1 MQGFIDILNEQKEF
15 VEIYECLKNN
25 ISPVRAT
32 STAESQKMHLAFSLC
47 SKLNRPL
54 VFVAADS
61 LTASFAYKDFQFF
74 YSENDVLE
82 FPEREFIF
90 YDVDAQSNETLKKRL
105 NTLFSLCFE
114 RKNFCVV
121 TTITALC
128 QKIVSKDAF
137 ISYTLDLKTGDVYD
151 IHSISEKLVKLGYQ
165 RETQVEGAGQFAVR
179 GGIIDIF
186 PFEQKNAA
194 RIEFFDDE
202 IDSIRFFDVSTQLS
216 IEKCDRIC
224 ITPAGEDFSKREFT
238 LFDYLKD
245 AVYFID
251 EPHQCIQSYDNFKDD
266 LTEQIKSA
274 LEKDYKLSKKA
285 KNPDYYIED
294 YNSVIELV
302 SVAGAVGLS
311 NLTMSSKGLNPKAIV
326 SMQTKSMPTY
336 SGNFDLL
343 CDDLLF
349 YLIKDYRI
357 ILPCGSISRAKHV
370 KDELEKRNVVCELCE
385 SLDSLPERG
394 KVSLVTGTIKH
405 GFEYPL
411 TKTALISDKE
421 LSSEA
426 PPKTKRPI
434 RPKGNIRS
442 ISDIN
447 EGDFIVHQ
455 VHGIG
460 VYKGIHQLEM
470 DGVIKDYL
478 KIKYKGSDILY
489 VPVNQLNLIN
499 KYIGG
504 EENVRVNK
512 LGGNEWNNTKSKVR
526 KSLEVLAKELVE
538 LYAKRQ
544 ASKGYAFC
552 ADGEFQKDFEST
564 FAYVETDDQLKA
576 IKDVKKDMESE
587 RPMDRL
593 ICGDVGYGKTEVAIR
608 AAFKAVSDSKQ
619 VAYLVPTTLLAQQH
633 YDNFVRRMKG
643 FPVQIELLSRFRN
656 KKQQQESIERLKKG
670 TADIVI
676 GTHRII
682 QDDVKF
688 KDLGLLIIDEE
699 QRFGVKHKEKIKQ
712 MKHNVDVLTLSATP
726 IPRTLNMAMSG
737 LRDMSVLSE
746 PPEDRHPVQTY
757 VTEFNPQVI
766 KTAITREIARGG
778 QVYYLHNFT
787 DSIESTAAK
796 LKNLVPEARIAV
808 AHGKM
813 TELQLEN
820 VMLSVLNGEYDILV
834 CTTII
839 ETGLDIP
846 NMNTI
851 IVENADRFGLSQLY
865 QLRGRVGR
873 SSRLAYAY
881 LTVRRDKVLD
891 RIAEKRLKA
900 IKEFTEFGAGI
911 KIAMRDLEIRGAGSV
926 LGTHQHGHMNQVGYE
941 LYCKLL
947 SEAVNQVKNNEEIR
961 EEVPV
966 TIDINISAF
975 IPESYIS
982 DSLTRIDIY
991 KVISSIEN
999 EDDALSVTDEL
1010 LDRFSDPPQSVINL
1024 IDTVLIRNL
1033 AKELSISDIQQKGD
1047 SVVMKLTPNS
1057 PMQKLADYV
1066 SAHRIEFYFSAL
1078 KGSTCLIYKPK
1089 DKPQKD
1095 LAKNLKG
1102 ILKEIKDKEYNDK
1115 E

>member
-1 MQGFIDILNEQKEF
+1 MQGYIDILKEQKEF
-15 VEIYECLKNN
+15 TEIFECLKNN
-25 ISPVRAT
+25 TSPVRAT

-47 SKLNRPL
+47 SELNRPM
-54 VFVAADS
+54 VFIAADP
-61 LTASFAYKDFQFF
+61 LTAKFACEDLKFF
-74 YSENDVLE
+74 VSEENILE
-82 FPEREFIF
+82 YPEREFLF
-90 YDVDAQSNETLKKRL
+90 YDIEAQSNETLKKRI

-114 RKNFCVV
+114 KKRFCVV

-137 ISYTLDLKTGDVYD
+137 ISYTLDIKTGDVYD
-151 IHSISEKLVKLGYQ
+151 IHSIAEKLVKLGYQ
-165 RETQVEGAGQFAVR
+165 REVQVEGAGQFSVR
-179 GGIIDIF
+179 GGIIDVF
-186 PFEQKNAA
+186 PFEQGNAA

-202 IDSIRFFDVSTQLS
+202 VDSIRLFDVSTQLS
-216 IEKCDRIC
+216 IEKTGRVC
-224 ITPAGEDFSKREFT
+224 ITPAGEDFSQREFT
-238 LFDYLKD
+238 LCDYLKD
-245 AVYFID
+245 AVYFLD
-251 EPHQCIQSYDNFKDD
+251 EPHQCIQAYDNYKDD

-285 KNPDYYIED
+285 KNTDYYIEEYSKIID
-294 YNSVIELV
+294 NISKT
-302 SVAGAVGLS
+302 GTVGLS
-311 NLTMSSKGLNPKAIV
+311 NLTMSSRGLAPKSIV
-326 SMQTKSMPTY
+326 SMQTKSMPVY

-357 ILPCGSISRAKHV
+357 ILPCGSITRAKQI
-370 KDELEKRNVVCELCE
+370 KEELENRNVVCEICE
-385 SLDSLPERG
+385 SLDTLPKRG
-394 KVSLVTGTIKH
+394 KVTLVNGNIKH
-405 GFEYPL
+405 GFEYPH
-411 TKTALISDKE
+411 TKTALVSDKE
-421 LSSEA
+421 LASEA
-426 PPKTKRPI
+426 PQKTRKPI
-434 RPKGNIRS
+434 RSKGNIRS

-455 VHGIG
+455 IHGIG
-460 VYKGIHQLEM
+460 VYKGIHQLEL

-489 VPVNQLNLIN
+489 VPVNQLNLIS

-504 EENVRVNK
+504 EGNVKVNK
-512 LGGNEWNNTKSKVR
+512 LGGNEWNLTKSKVR

-544 ASKGYAFC
+544 ASKGYAFSV
-552 ADGEFQKDFEST
+552 DGEFQDDFENT
-564 FAYVETDDQLKA
+564 FIYQETEDQLKA

-643 FPVQIELLSRFRN
+643 FPVQVELLSRFRN
-656 KKQQQESIERLKKG
+656 KKQQTESIERLKKG

-682 QDDVKF
+682 QDDVNF

-712 MKHNVDVLTLSATP
+712 LKHNIDVLTLSATP

-757 VTEFNPQVI
+757 VTEFNPEVI

-778 QVYYLHNFT
+778 QVYYLHNYT

-796 LKNLVPEARIAV
+796 LKTLVPEARIAV

-820 VMLSVLNGEYDILV
+820 IMLAVLNGEYDILV

-851 IVENADRFGLSQLY
+851 IVENADKFGLSQLY

-900 IKEFTEFGAGI
+900 IKEFTEFGSGI

-947 SEAVNQVKNNEEIR
+947 SEAVNQVKNNEEVK
-961 EEVPV
+961 EEAPV
-966 TIDINISAF
+966 TIDLNISAF

-999 EDDALSVTDEL
+999 EEDALCVTDEL
-1010 LDRFSDPPQSVINL
+1010 VDRFSDPPQSVINL
-1024 IDTVLIRNL
+1024 IDSVIIRNL
-1033 AKELSISDIQQKGD
+1033 AKELAISDIQQKGET
-1047 SVVMKLTPNS
+1047 VVLKLTENS
-1057 PMQKLADYV
+1057 PMQKLADFV
-1066 SAHRIEFYFSAL
+1066 SNNRIEFYFSAS
-1078 KGSTCLIYKPK
+1078 KDTTCIIYKPK
-1089 DKPQKD
+1089 NVHRKD
-1095 LAKNLKG
+1095 IAKNLKD
-1102 ILKEIKDKEYNDK
+1102 ILKEIRKTDR
-1115 E
+1115 

>member
-1 MQGFIDILNEQKEF
+1 MQGYIDILKSQKEF
-15 VEIYECLKNN
+15 TEICECLKNS

-47 SKLNRPL
+47 AELKRPM
-54 VFVAADS
+54 VFVAADP
-61 LTASFAYKDFQFF
+61 LTAKFAAQDIKFF
-74 YSENDVLE
+74 LPEDRVLE
-82 FPEREFIF
+82 YPEREFIF
-90 YDVDAQSNETLKKRL
+90 YDIDARSNETAKKRI
-105 NTLFSLCFE
+105 NCLFSLCFE
-114 RKNFCVV
+114 RKSFCVV

-137 ISYTLDLKTGDVYD
+137 ISYTLDIKNGDVYD
-151 IHSISEKLVKLGYQ
+151 IHSIAEKLVKLGYR
-165 RETQVEGAGQFAVR
+165 REVQVEGAGQFAVR
-179 GGIIDIF
+179 GGIIDVF
-186 PFEQKNAA
+186 PFESENAA

-202 IDSIRFFDVSTQLS
+202 VDSIRYFDVSTQLS
-216 IEKCDRIC
+216 IEKVDRVC
-224 ITPAGEDFSKREFT
+224 ITPAGEDFAQREAV
-238 LFDYLKD
+238 LWDYLKD
-245 AVYFID
+245 AVYFLD
-251 EPHQCIQSYDNFKDD
+251 EPHQCIQAYDNMKDD
-266 LTEQIKSA
+266 LSEQIKSA
-274 LEKDYKLSKKA
+274 LEKEYKLSKKA
-285 KNPDYYIED
+285 RNISYYIED
-294 YNSVIELV
+294 YKTVIESISL
-302 SVAGAVGLS
+302 AGTVGLS
-311 NLTMSSKGLNPKAIV
+311 NLSMSAKGLTPKSIV
-326 SMQTKSMPTY
+326 SMQTKSMPVY

-343 CDDLLF
+343 CDDLIF
-349 YLIKDYRI
+349 YLLKDYRI
-357 ILPCGSISRAKHV
+357 ILPCGSPGRAKIV
-370 KDELEKRNVVCELCE
+370 AEELSKRDVLCE
-385 SLDSLPERG
+385 FKETLTDLPEGG
-394 KVSLVTGTIKH
+394 KVTLVPGCIRH
-405 GFEYPL
+405 GFEYPDI
-411 TKTALISDKE
+411 KIAIISDKE
-421 LSSEA
+421 LASEA
-426 PPKTKRPI
+426 PVKQRKAI
-434 RPKGNIRS
+434 RPRGNIRN

-447 EGDFIVHQ
+447 EGDYIVHQ
-455 VHGIG
+455 IHGIG
-460 VYKGIHQLEM
+460 VYKGIHQLEL

-478 KIKYKGSDILY
+478 KIQYKGRDILY
-489 VPVNQLNLIN
+489 VPVNQLNLVS

-504 EENVRVNK
+504 EGNVKVNK
-512 LGGNEWNNTKSKVR
+512 LGGNEWNLTKVKVR

-544 ASKGYAFC
+544 ASKGFAFSR
-552 ADGEFQKDFEST
+552 DSEFQKDFENT
-564 FAYVETDDQLKA
+564 FAYVETDDQLKS
-576 IKDVKKDMESE
+576 IKEVKKDMEAE
-587 RPMDRL
+587 KPMDRL

-608 AAFKAVSDSKQ
+608 AAFKAVCDSKQ

-643 FPVQIELLSRFRN
+643 FPVQVELLSRFRS

-712 MKHNVDVLTLSATP
+712 LKHNIDVLTLSATP
-726 IPRTLNMAMSG
+726 IPRTLNMAMTG
-737 LRDMSVLSE
+737 IRDMSVLSE

-757 VTEFNPQVI
+757 VTEFNPEVI
-766 KTAITREIARGG
+766 KTAITREMARSG
-778 QVYYLHNFT
+778 QVYYLHNYT
-787 DSIESTAAK
+787 DSIEATAAK
-796 LKNLVPEARIAV
+796 LKKLVPEARIAC

-813 TELQLEN
+813 SEVQLEN
-820 VMLSVLNGEYDILV
+820 IMFAVLNGEYDILV

-891 RIAEKRLKA
+891 QVAEKRLKA
-900 IKEFTEFGAGI
+900 IKEFTEFGSGI

-947 SEAVNQVKNNEEIR
+947 TDAVNQVKNNEEIR
-961 EEVPV
+961 EEAPV
-966 TIDINISAF
+966 SIDINISAF
-975 IPESYIS
+975 IPESYIA
-982 DSLTRIDIY
+982 DSFTRIDIY

-999 EDDALSVTDEL
+999 EEDALSVTDEL
-1010 LDRFSDPPQSVINL
+1010 VDRFSDPPQSVVNL
-1024 IDTVLIRNL
+1024 IDIVMIRNL
-1033 AKELSISDIQQKGD
+1033 AKELAISDIQQKGE

-1057 PMQKLADYV
+1057 PMQKLADFV
-1066 SAHRIEFYFSAL
+1066 SNNRIEFYFSAQ
-1078 KGSTCLIYKPK
+1078 KDTTCIIYKPK
-1089 DKPQKD
+1089 NKPQKD

-1102 ILKEIKDKEYNDK
+1102 ILKEIKDKE
-1115 E
+1115 